1 MNSAGSANK
10 ENAKALDSIQGKT
23 QAFKSALEELV
34 NQTISSEAI
43 KGIVDFGTNIL
54 KLGSNMDSLLPVIT
68 TLLALPISN
77 TIGTIITSLQ
87 TLYTTIAAGEATVM
101 SFSSVIGLAVAA
113 ISAVVSGVEVYQASQ
128 RQMAQEAATASQ
140 HVS

>member
-34 NQTISSEAI
+34 NQTISSDAI

-77 TIGTIITSLQ
+77 LLS
-87 TLYTTIAAGEATVM
+87 
-101 SFSSVIGLAVAA
+101 
-113 ISAVVSGVEVYQASQ
+113 
-128 RQMAQEAATASQ
+128 
-140 HVS
+140 